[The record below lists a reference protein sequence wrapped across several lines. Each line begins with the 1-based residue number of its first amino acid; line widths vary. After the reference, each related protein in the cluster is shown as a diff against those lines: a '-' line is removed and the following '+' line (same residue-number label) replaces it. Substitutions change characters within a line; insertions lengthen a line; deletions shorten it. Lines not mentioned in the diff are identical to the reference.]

1 MFVVPHHQQSPHYSP
16 SDASYASSV
25 THSRYIQS
33 NNPPRALLPPG
44 CVVVVIA
51 IAPHPSFVV

>member
-25 THSRYIQS
+25 THSRYTQS

-51 IAPHPSFVV
+51 IAPIRHS